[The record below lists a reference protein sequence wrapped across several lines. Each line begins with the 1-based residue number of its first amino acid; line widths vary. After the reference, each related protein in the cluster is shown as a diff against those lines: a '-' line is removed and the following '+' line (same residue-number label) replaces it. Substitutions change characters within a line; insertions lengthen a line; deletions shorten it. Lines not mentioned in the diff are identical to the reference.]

1 MYMNTKLAAIFLTL
15 TLAACGGGG
24 SSSGGS
30 TNPGGTNNTGGG
42 GENTGGGGS
51 NTGGDSNADY
61 SAIVGL
67 YDTSTLDNEQYYYID
82 EDGVFTAYNYLGD
95 AADGGDNCYRESTGD
110 EANASIS
117 GQTLTALD
125 NGNFT
130 INANGTTATFEMA
143 GDTVDRVSTPI
154 YSAGGTLS
162 ATFNG
167 EPIRLTTKEELDIS
181 IDDIENMMCE

>member
-30 TNPGGTNNTGGG
+30 TSPGGTNNTGGG
-42 GENTGGGGS
+42 DS

-67 YDTSTLDNEQYYYID
+67 YNTSTTENEQYYYID
-82 EDGVFTAYNYLGD
+82 DNGVLTAYNYLGD
-95 AADGGDNCYRESTGD
+95 AADSGDNCYRESADD

-130 INANGTTATFEMA
+130 IDVNGTEVTFEMD
-143 GDTVDRVSTPI
+143 GNTVDRVSTSQL
-154 YSAGGTLS
+154 SAGGTLS
-162 ATFNG
+162 TSIG
-167 EPIRLTTKEELDIS
+167 GDSVRLTTKEAVDLS
-181 IDDIENMMCE
+181 IDDIESMMCE